1 MAPGGQCSCAAAGAE
16 KDRKTATIA
25 TENKDA
31 SRARRRP
38 VSKIGE
44 KFRVSAPLCIEE
56 LQVIHL
62 YYTAVSEAA
71 KPEAAETR
79 ERVNVLYDTRLP
91 ELSRWRRAQIPV
103 IAGVVSS
110 LIAAIGPT
118 LRFDSLGEDLVN
130 QWMAS
135 GRTCIGAFWHRC
147 IFSAVWR
154 HRNRG
159 VVVMNTTNFD
169 GQWTRRVI
177 ERFGFGTSQG
187 SSTRGG
193 LRGLVDMAKKID
205 AGRSAAFTIDGP
217 RGPRYVAKPGPVIL
231 ARKTGAPIY
240 PFHIGLET
248 AWTLQKTWDQFQI
261 PQPFSRAILVGGPFI
276 WVPSDADASMIEEKH
291 GEMQRGLE
299 RVRDV
304 AEGWFGM
311 SQDVR
316 EKVRREWQESVASA
330 DGRGPR

>member
-1 MAPGGQCSCAAAGAE
+1 
-16 KDRKTATIA
+16 
-25 TENKDA
+25 
-31 SRARRRP
+31 
-38 VSKIGE
+38 
-44 KFRVSAPLCIEE
+44 L
-56 LQVIHL
+56 
-62 YYTAVSEAA
+62 SEAA
-71 KPEAAETR
+71 KPEATETG

-118 LRFDSLGEDLVN
+118 LRFESLGEDLLN
-130 QWMAS
+130 DWMAA
-135 GRTCIGAFWHRC
+135 GKTCIGAFWHRC

-154 HRNRG
+154 QRGRG

-177 ERFGFGTSQG
+177 ERFGFDTSQG

-248 AWTLQKTWDQFQI
+248 AWTLEKTWDLFQV
-261 PQPFSRAILVGGPFI
+261 PQPFSRAVFVGGPFI
-276 WVPSDADASMIEEKH
+276 WVPEDADAAMIEDKH
-291 GEMQRGLE
+291 REMQSALE

-304 AEGWFGM
+304 AENWFRVGPEE
-311 SQDVR
+311 R
-316 EKVRREWQESVASA
+316 EKWREEFS
-330 DGRGPR
+330 R